1 MLGLDRIAN
10 KVMIADNLMVINEV
24 MVEVDIWLFMVYVLI
39 GRISIRESEIIKIV
53 LGRIVRIDWLV
64 IHSKVSLN

>member
-1 MLGLDRIAN
+1 VLGLDRIAN